1 LSFDEEITV
10 ARTPRLFL
18 SSISFMLAVVSLAGC
33 ASDPHTG
40 EGAVLGGL
48 LGAGTGALVG
58 AATGHAAAGAAIGAG
73 AGALAG
79 AAIGHSQDDIDKQNR
94 AIIAQQL
101 GRQMNPGAVT
111 PPDVIAMSQA
121 GVNEELILNQI
132 RVHGAVPLQSQ
143 DLVALQQQGVSA
155 RVVATMQACPPTAP
169 PPQTVVVEQPPPP
182 VVVGVGPYWGPR
194 YYRPRPYYW

>member
-1 LSFDEEITV
+1 V
-10 ARTPRLFL
+10 ARTPCFFL
-18 SSISFMLAVVSLAGC
+18 SSISFLLAVVSLAGC

-40 EGAVLGGL
+40 EGAVVGGL

-94 AIIAQQL
+94 ALIAQQL
-101 GRQMNPGAVT
+101 GRQMSAGAVT

-143 DLVALQQQGVSA
+143 DLVTLQQQGVSA
-155 RVVATMQACPPTAP
+155 RVIATMQAYPPTA
-169 PPQTVVVEQPPPP
+169 PQTVVVEQPAPPP